1 MSSSELSILSN
12 EPIQSALKQTIED
25 QLKTTE
31 YETCIGPASKK
42 GDNFL
47 GIVYRVT
54 CKKAIHEEHD
64 ETPSEVNLI
73 LKVAPYHPDRREVSP
88 SRRYFMREMFIFDEV
103 RSLNFYI
110 MSIEHKIERFLTILP
125 LFHI

>member
-12 EPIQSALKQTIED
+12 ESIQAALKQTIED

-31 YETCIGPASKK
+31 YETIIGPACKK

-54 CKKAIHEEHD
+54 CKKAIHEEQD
-64 ETPSEVNLI
+64 ETPLELNLI
-73 LKVAPYHPDRREVSP
+73 LKVAPYHPERREASP
-88 SRRYFMREMFIFDEV
+88 SRRYFMREMYLFDEV
-103 RSLNFYI
+103 TIFY
-110 MSIEHKIERFLTILP
+110 FL
-125 LFHI
+125 